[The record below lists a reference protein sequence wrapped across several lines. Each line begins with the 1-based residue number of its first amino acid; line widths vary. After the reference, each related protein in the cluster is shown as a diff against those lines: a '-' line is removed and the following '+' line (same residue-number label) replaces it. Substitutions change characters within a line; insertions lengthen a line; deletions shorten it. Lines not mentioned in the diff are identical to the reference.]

1 VVAVLAGL
9 LLCAGLLPLGLA
21 HMSSAAARHAQ
32 DALRTTWSIMFLA
45 AGVLHLVR
53 WRVTGETRA
62 GIRGA
67 GTVCLGA
74 LAAPTAAI
82 APMLSSSAT
91 TAALTPLSRTIAV
104 VACLSLLARAV
115 HAPAIDTN
123 ARPLRA
129 LVVTLLGAWAFIA
142 AMLMLAERHQAV
154 DAGNRGWFAIELAM
168 TAGWLLCSFAAARR
182 AAADRNVSLGWLA
195 TATTLMAV
203 AELCRGLAFVVTPQL
218 QYVSTGIQLIAALVV
233 LLNAV
238 TELTTL
244 LSAESRLVHL
254 LTGTVRDTERQLT
267 EDERADSRRRHDA
280 RAVLAALR
288 AASLVLDRYDDTL
301 DHDARA
307 ELLGSFTRELQR
319 LEQMIERRTDAP
331 LEVFSLDT
339 VLRPALAS
347 LTDVV
352 VDADLP
358 PARVQGRPD
367 ELAGLVQSVVSTLG
381 RRAAFS
387 RVRVRVTRST
397 SGVQVACEA
406 TASAMPPVRETHGDS
421 AGKLRLQIA
430 RRIMREQGGDVVVN
444 ERWDGSMSVVLWLR
458 PARELPAAPSPQ
470 TNPSPAATSDER
482 TERAASHQRLAPR
495 TSGQL

>member
-1 VVAVLAGL
+1 
-9 LLCAGLLPLGLA
+9 
-21 HMSSAAARHAQ
+21 M
-32 DALRTTWSIMFLA
+32 WSIMFLA
-45 AGVLHLVR
+45 TGVLHLVR

-67 GTVCLGA
+67 ATVCLGA

-82 APMLSSSAT
+82 APMLSSSAS
-91 TAALTPLSRTIAV
+91 TAALTPLSRTVAV

-115 HAPAIDTN
+115 HAPAIDTK

-142 AMLMLAERHQAV
+142 AMLMLADRHRAV
-154 DAGNRGWFAIELAM
+154 DAGNHGWFAIELAM
-168 TAGWLLCSFAAARR
+168 TTGWLLCSIAAARR

-195 TATTLMAV
+195 VATTLMAV

-218 QYVSTGIQLIAALVV
+218 QYISTGIQLIAALVV

-254 LTGTVRDTERQLT
+254 LTGTVRYTERQLT
-267 EDERADSRRRHDA
+267 EDEQADSRRRHDA

-288 AASLVLDRYDDTL
+288 AASMVLDRYDDTL
-301 DHDARA
+301 DHEARA
-307 ELLGSFTRELQR
+307 ELLGSFTSELQR

-331 LEVFSLDT
+331 LEIFSLDT
-339 VLRPALAS
+339 VLQPALAS

-352 VDADLP
+352 VDADLS

-406 TASAMPPVRETHGDS
+406 TAGAMPRVRDTDDDS

-458 PARELPAAPSPQ
+458 PAREVPSSGSPIDNANTGAAAPRETAPSP
-470 TNPSPAATSDER
+470 SR
-482 TERAASHQRLAPR
+482 GRLTLR
-495 TSGQL
+495 TSGDVS